1 VNELNEDMRI
11 ERKVLDEHWNGI
23 CRERAPRTYERNPF
37 RSEFDK
43 NGESKLPQHI
53 RLCDLRQDKAIE
65 RPINSP
71 PMSCGTF
78 TVLSTGTCDA
88 LYVANALA
96 GGGTR

>member
-23 CRERAPRTYERNPF
+23 CRERVPRTYERNPF

-53 RLCDLRQDKAIE
+53 
-65 RPINSP
+65 
-71 PMSCGTF
+71 
-78 TVLSTGTCDA
+78 
-88 LYVANALA
+88 
-96 GGGTR
+96 